1 MSAGEPGS
9 SARGRGRWARP
20 GAQGWGRRC
29 CVGRGCSGWP
39 NGRKVS
45 PALRASYPARP
56 REPPGVGR
64 AAAGQVPAAGKPGG
78 AHRAPRASR
87 PFGGPSAGGR
97 EGMVPVHPPP
107 VRPVACAACVEGMQL
122 GSLMA
127 ALSGSVALWIFVSGS
142 VPVVPAEA
150 SLCAGREGRVWLVAA
165 IVHRADGPSS
175 WKVLLDVAALRAGRA
190 LDGDGLGGVCWAVTR
205 PLVHPETWAQRGGE
219 GCRPATSGDA
229 HRASVRWVSA
239 LWYERG
245 HQDVAV
251 ITLEGSRALGTPTL
265 LSPLLSR
272 HVAKS
277 GA

>member
-1 MSAGEPGS
+1 M
-9 SARGRGRWARP
+9 
-20 GAQGWGRRC
+20 
-29 CVGRGCSGWP
+29 
-39 NGRKVS
+39 
-45 PALRASYPARP
+45 
-56 REPPGVGR
+56 
-64 AAAGQVPAAGKPGG
+64 
-78 AHRAPRASR
+78 
-87 PFGGPSAGGR
+87 
-97 EGMVPVHPPP
+97 
-107 VRPVACAACVEGMQL
+107 RPVACAACVEGMQL

-251 ITLEGSRALGTPTL
+251 ITLEGSGALGTPTL